1 MLYCFLKKML
11 MLNQYSRRQFLHKSS
26 VAAAGAV
33 IMPSFLLKKDNP
45 LLSFSTLGCPDWSFD
60 KITSFAALHGYKG
73 IELRGIQREME
84 LTKVKELNTVQ
95 SRRETLQI
103 TKEKGLRFVDLGS
116 SAALHF
122 AEPAERL
129 KNLDEGRRFIDL
141 AEQLDCPF
149 IRVFPD
155 KFPNGI
161 EKSVT
166 IDLIINGLLI
176 LADHAKGSTVSVLI
190 ESHGDLV
197 KTSDLAVIM
206 GSAKHPNAGMIWDI
220 TNMWT
225 INREPPKEV
234 YKTLQPYIRHAHIKD
249 AKIIDNKEQYVLLGR
264 GEVPI
269 FEAID
274 ALSQGGYSGYYSF
287 EWEKLWHPEIGD
299 PEIALADYA
308 AVMKAHF

>member
-1 MLYCFLKKML
+1 M
-11 MLNQYSRRQFLHKSS
+11 NQYSRRQFLHKSS
-26 VAAAGAV
+26 IVAAGAV
-33 IMPSFLLKKDNP
+33 ILPSFLLKKDKQ
-45 LLSFSTLGCPDWSFD
+45 LLSFSTLGCPDWPFD
-60 KITSFAALHGYKG
+60 KITNFAAQHGYKG

-84 LTKVKELNTVQ
+84 LTKVKELSTQQNRQ
-95 SRRETLQI
+95 ETLHI
-103 TKEKGLRFVDLGS
+103 MKEKGLRFVDLGS

-155 KFPNGI
+155 KFPNGV
-161 EKSVT
+161 EKAVT
-166 IDLIINGLLI
+166 MDLITKGLLE
-176 LADHAKGSTVSVLI
+176 LADHAKGSKVSVLI

-197 KTSDLAVIM
+197 KTSDLATIM
-206 GSAKHPNAGMIWDI
+206 TSAKHPNAGMIWDV

-225 INREPPKEV
+225 ITRESPKEV
-234 YKTLQPYIRHAHIKD
+234 YKILQPYIRHTHIKD
-249 AKIIDNKEQYVLLGR
+249 ANIVNNKEQYVLLGQ

-274 ALSQGGYSGYYSF
+274 ALSAGGYGGYYSF

-308 AVMKAHF
+308 RVMKAHFS